1 MKVMNVQY
9 LHGKPLS
16 SGTLKSVPEDFI
28 VKEDLGFELDGEGE
42 HVMVRVEKTGCNT
55 VFVAEQ
61 LAKFAKISESGQ
73 LRRFKR

>member
-16 SGTLKSVPEDFI
+16 SGTLKSIPEDFV

-42 HVMVRVEKTGCNT
+42 HVMVRVEKQAAIHYLLRNNW
-55 VFVAEQ
+55 Q
-61 LAKFAKISESGQ
+61 SLLKFQHGQ
-73 LRRFKR
+73 